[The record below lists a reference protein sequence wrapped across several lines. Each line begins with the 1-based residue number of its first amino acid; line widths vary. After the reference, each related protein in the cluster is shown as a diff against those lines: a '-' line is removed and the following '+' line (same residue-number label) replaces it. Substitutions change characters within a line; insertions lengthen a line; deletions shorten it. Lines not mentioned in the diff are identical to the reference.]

1 MKQDLSSDRKAS
13 LICPSYGKIKSVNLP
28 KFTAGVES
36 LTLNQSLEPVAAR
49 FETFFFFFF
58 FLRKIKVFALFVVT
72 C

>member
-13 LICPSYGKIKSVNLP
+13 LICPSYGKMKSANLP

-49 FETFFFFFF
+49 FETSF